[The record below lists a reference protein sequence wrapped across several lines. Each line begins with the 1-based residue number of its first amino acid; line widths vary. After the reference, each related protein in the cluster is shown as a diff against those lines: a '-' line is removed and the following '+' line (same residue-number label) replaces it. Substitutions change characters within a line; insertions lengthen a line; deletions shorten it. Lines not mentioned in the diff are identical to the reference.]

1 MLGLIIVALWTVFVC
16 GYLVWQQVTGDL
28 AGEETVSS
36 LPPAFNGDASNPN
49 ASDWSKASEKT
60 TVLSDGVKPYQW
72 P

>member
-36 LPPAFNGDASNPN
+36 LPPAFNISSYQP
-49 ASDWSKASEKT
+49 
-60 TVLSDGVKPYQW
+60 GVAGRGLTADS
-72 P
+72 